1 MVTAHFEV
9 CLLGHGEPDPVALH
23 VELGVE
29 AATERRNNQPLPKTV
44 SGSSGPDS
52 ALKIQLLWHVCNS

>member
-23 VELGVE
+23 LELGVE
-29 AATERRNNQPLPKTV
+29 SATERRDHQPLTKTV
-44 SGSSGPDS
+44 SVASGPDS
-52 ALKIQLLWHVCNS
+52 ALKIPFLWHVCNS